1 MILYLVRHG
10 QTDGSREGR
19 YCGAI
24 DIPLNA
30 TGLEMAQ
37 ALAVY
42 YAHESWAAI
51 YSSPLQRA
59 RQTADPLSKRTS
71 LLPEIEPGLREIE
84 YGEWEGLLPE
94 EARARNPLLYKSW
107 DADPGNFA
115 PPGGETGKQVAERAM
130 KAIDKIR
137 AAHAEGQVLAVAHK
151 ATIRVLVCA
160 LMGIDISQFRAR
172 IAQPVGCVTVI
183 EFKKTGP
190 MLKKLGDNCHL
201 PPELR
206 KEEGT

>member
-30 TGLEMAQ
+30 TGLAMAQ

-42 YAHESWAAI
+42 YAHDSWAAI

-59 RQTADPLSKRTS
+59 RMTADPLSKRTG

-84 YGEWEGLLPE
+84 YGEWEGLLPD
-94 EARARNPLLYKSW
+94 EARAKNPELYAKW

-115 PPGGETGKQVAERAM
+115 PPGGETGKQVAERAV
-130 KAIDKIR
+130 KAIENIR
-137 AAHAEGQVLAVAHK
+137 ARHSDGQVLAVAHK

-183 EFKKTGP
+183 EFKKSGP

>member
-10 QTDGSREGR
+10 QTDGSKEGR

-24 DIPLNA
+24 DLPINA
-30 TGLEMAQ
+30 TGRAMAE

-42 YAHESWAAI
+42 YAFEPWTAI
-51 YSSPLQRA
+51 YASTLVRTQ
-59 RQTADPLSKRTS
+59 QTAEPLCKRTG
-71 LLPEIEPGLREIE
+71 LQMQIEAGLREIE
-84 YGEWEGLLPE
+84 YGEWEGVLPE
-94 EARARNPLLYKSW
+94 EARAKNPQLYAAW
-107 DADPGNFA
+107 DADPGNVA

-130 KAIDKIR
+130 KALDAIR
-137 AAHAEGQVLAVAHK
+137 AQSNDGQVLAVSHK

-183 EFKKTGP
+183 EFKKSGP
-190 MLKKLGDNCHL
+190 LLKKLGDNCHL

>member
-1 MILYLVRHG
+1 MIVYLVRHG

-19 YCGAI
+19 FCGAI

-30 TGLEMAQ
+30 TGHAMAE
-37 ALAVY
+37 ALASF
-42 YAHESWAAI
+42 YAGEPWTAI

-59 RQTADPLSKRTS
+59 QETAQPLCKRTGLPLSV
-71 LLPEIEPGLREIE
+71 EPGLREIE
-84 YGEWEGLLPE
+84 YGTWEGLLPE
-94 EARARNPLLYKSW
+94 EARARDPKLFAAW
-107 DADPGNFA
+107 DADPGSVA
-115 PPGGETGKQVAERAM
+115 PPGGESGRQIADRAVR
-130 KAIDKIR
+130 ALENIR
-137 AAHAEGQVLAVAHK
+137 ARHSDGQVLAVAHK

-160 LMGIDISQFRAR
+160 LLGIDVSMFRVR
-172 IAQPVGCVTVI
+172 IAQPVGCVTVV

-190 MLKKLGDNCHL
+190 MLKKLGDNSHL

>member
-1 MILYLVRHG
+1 MIIYLVRHG

-30 TGLEMAQ
+30 TGRAMAE
-37 ALAVY
+37 ALASHY
-42 YAHESWAAI
+42 GGEPWAAI

-59 RQTADPLSKRTS
+59 RQTAEPLCKRTG
-71 LLPEIEPGLREIE
+71 LVLEVEPGLREIE
-84 YGEWEGLLPE
+84 YGAWEGLLPE
-94 EARARNPLLYKSW
+94 EARASDPKLYGAW
-107 DADPGNFA
+107 DADPGNVA
-115 PPGGETGKQVAERAM
+115 PPGGESGHQIADRAVHALE
-130 KAIDKIR
+130 AIRTRHPD
-137 AAHAEGQVLAVAHK
+137 GQVLAVAHK

-160 LMGIDISQFRAR
+160 LLGIDVSLFRVR
-172 IAQPVGCVTVI
+172 IAQPVGCVTVV

-190 MLKKLGDNCHL
+190 MLKKLGDNSHL
-201 PPELR
+201 PLELR

>member
-1 MILYLVRHG
+1 MIIYLVRHG

-30 TGLEMAQ
+30 TGLAMAE
-37 ALAVY
+37 ALASF
-42 YAHESWAAI
+42 YAGEPWAAI
-51 YSSPLQRA
+51 YASPLQRA
-59 RQTADPLSKRTS
+59 RQTAEPLCKRTG
-71 LLPEIEPGLREIE
+71 LPLQVEAGLREIE
-84 YGEWEGLLPE
+84 YGEWEGVLPE
-94 EARARNPLLYKSW
+94 EARARDPKLFADW
-107 DADPGNFA
+107 EADPGDVA
-115 PPGGETGKQVAERAM
+115 PPGGESGRQIAARAVAALEH
-130 KAIDKIR
+130 IR
-137 AAHAEGQVLAVAHK
+137 ARHPDGQVLAVAHK

-160 LMGIDISQFRAR
+160 LMGIDVSLFRAR
-172 IAQPVGCVTVI
+172 IAQPVGCVTVV
-183 EFKKTGP
+183 EFKKSGP